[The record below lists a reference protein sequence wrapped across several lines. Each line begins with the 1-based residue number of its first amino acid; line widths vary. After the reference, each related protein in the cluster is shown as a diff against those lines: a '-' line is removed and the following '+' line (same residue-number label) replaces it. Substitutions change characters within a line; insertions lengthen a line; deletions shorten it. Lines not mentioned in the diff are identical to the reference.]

1 MMIASGILYFR
12 WSVLLPTDKYINESA
27 DERKCQ
33 GQNNALSVRGGGVTR
48 HRHCLLKSEKKPNVL
63 GQQGFI
69 DLQTN

>member
-33 GQNNALSVRGGGVTR
+33 GQNNALSVRGGGVRKNRTF
-48 HRHCLLKSEKKPNVL
+48 LVNKDL
-63 GQQGFI
+63 FI
-69 DLQTN
+69 CKQINKQTN